1 EVDGSEVDGA
11 ENAVT
16 DGPFSFVVT
25 ELGYAKRTAASAWDA
40 KHRGGLGVKVG
51 KLTDERGDLV
61 GALLVDETD
70 EVLVIMESGKVVR
83 SNVAEVPAK
92 GRNTMGVIF
101 AKPGK
106 GDKVIGIARNV
117 ERKVEEEVEAEED
130 AAAEAPSAETPAAAE
145 APATDES

>member
-1 EVDGSEVDGA
+1 M
-11 ENAVT
+11 
-16 DGPFSFVVT
+16 
-25 ELGYAKRTAASAWDA
+25 
-40 KHRGGLGVKVG
+40 
-51 KLTDERGDLV
+51 

-130 AAAEAPSAETPAAAE
+130 AAEAPSAETPAAAE
-145 APATDES
+145 TPATDES